1 MLYSGLS
8 VCVISAWRASRRAF
22 RVRSTMSRSSPLNL
36 TVIYPTSLNV
46 RLRLLQPE
54 GHAHLAVHAYR
65 GGQLLLGHR
74 LVARPTVELAEA
86 EVAVGGE
93 WTHAELVGPRERLP
107 VVAFRRPHVGRVARG
122 GDFAEEA
129 QRPALETSLPAPA
142 RARESLLR
150 SFPPFLHLAR

>member
-1 MLYSGLS
+1 NSHLPYLLKRPPPPSPARGSCPSRGTCLPRW
-8 VCVISAWRASRRAF
+8 SAAPGP
-22 RVRSTMSRSSPLNL
+22 SP
-36 TVIYPTSLNV
+36 
-46 RLRLLQPE
+46 R
-54 GHAHLAVHAYR
+54 
-65 GGQLLLGHR
+65 
-74 LVARPTVELAEA
+74 TVELAEA

-93 WTHAELVGPRERLP
+93 WTHAKLVGPRERLP

-129 QRPALETSLPAPA
+129 QRPALETSLPARA